1 MSHVLD
7 DKIQRTKPHSIVYT
21 IAGGAID
28 YDNGDP
34 TAPDR
39 KTVWARAAGNV
50 AFTIRNNDSDPYEVR
65 IPFAEFAPKDGGP
78 SGPINER
85 ASGNDS
91 VRVAPGGV
99 EMLNYVIKPAAY
111 FPFSPS
117 TPAFTYKYTLYYA
130 NSSAGIRTVVDPDLE
145 VSP

>member
-7 DKIQRTKPHSIVYT
+7 DKIQRTKPHSVVYT

-39 KTVWARAAGNV
+39 KKVWARAAGHV
-50 AFTIRNNDSDPYEVR
+50 AFTIRNDESDPYEVT

-78 SGPINER
+78 SKPINER
-85 ASGNDS
+85 ASGDDR
-91 VRVAPGGV
+91 VRIAPAGV
-99 EMLNYVIKPAAY
+99 EVFNYVIKPAAY

-117 TPAFTYKYTLYYA
+117 TSAFTYKYTLYYT
-130 NSSAGIRTVVDPDLE
+130 NSDL
-145 VSP
+145 SFSSHS